1 MAKNMAVNGLVLL
14 LNALRA
20 VSPQRNGCIVGLP
33 GIAIGVNRSQ
43 TGGGV
48 PCTHLTICDILR
60 EILLRQV
67 AEVCR
72 NRVARRGQHI
82 LIRKHILI
90 CANRAEHLDTVNRR
104 CFHLRLVDRQCSR
117 DRAIIHRTA
126 RVRYRQIVNT
136 AVRLVL
142 RRVGRDG
149 IRHGGRLNAVRNAR
163 RCRDDQL
170 LQIIAVDLGGMIVLI
185 NGHGLRAEP
194 EGDFPVAEYRIIRKV
209 FQRDLVFSAIVP
221 MAHQSDID
229 IRCRQHRHI
238 LRRRSFPCRRRGILK
253 QTDSTNRQCNGLAC
267 CVCRK
272 ACRQLERTAGHTGAV
287 RLCAVQLRVPLSL
300 SLLVRD
306 KAQIRQ
312 HLLAVNEHPAL
323 IVQRAVVVR
332 DGDVEGTVIVL
343 PERNVK
349 GVVQCTGCRLAVLH
363 IAVIGADVLVKQL
376 AVLIKQAIHSVDIR
390 PQPRLIVACRLRNR
404 SIGRRIRHNKQNTSG
419 DFTRS
424 TNDTIIVNRCVV
436 VCHVVV
442 QLIIVRIHRIQIRT
456 CNRRKG
462 LILPFAFDTQI
473 AEGNHTRIRLARF
486 TSITILKRISYIV
499 CQTPGIIK
507 IIVVSHIIFIRYQA
521 KIISKSSNRPILVC
535 ILADGKT
542 ILYVGIACGNFRTA
556 ALAIALVAIT
566 HNACRIRITHQ
577 LFRIVAAAI
586 NVQHNIFGRN
596 TDGIPCIVIAF
607 R

>member
-1 MAKNMAVNGLVLL
+1 MTVNDLVLL

-20 VSPQRNGCIVGLP
+20 VSPQRNRRIADLP
-33 GIAIGVNRSQ
+33 GITIGVNRSQ

-48 PCTHLTICDILR
+48 PCTHPTICDILR

-82 LIRKHILI
+82 LICKNILI

-126 RVRYRQIVNT
+126 RVRYRQLVDA

-149 IRHGGRLNAVRNAR
+149 IRHGGRLNAVRNAC

-170 LQIIAVDLGGMIVLI
+170 LQIITVDLGGMVVLI

-194 EGDFPVAEYRIIRKV
+194 EGDFPVAEDRIIRKV
-209 FQRDLVFSAIVP
+209 FQRNLVFRAIVP

-272 ACRQLERTAGHTGAV
+272 ACRQLECAGGDAGAV

-306 KAQIRQ
+306 KAQIR
-312 HLLAVNEHPAL
+312 HYFLAINEYCTL
-323 IVQRAVVVR
+323 IVQRTVRILDGYIETAVCLLFQIDHERGIQLFVGLVVLH
-332 DGDVEGTVIVL
+332 VAIVL
-343 PERNVK
+343 SN
-349 GVVQCTGCRLAVLH
+349 
-363 IAVIGADVLVKQL
+363 I
-376 AVLIKQAIHSVDIR
+376 LIKQLLLCVEHRILLIQQRAQPRSTVSIRLCNLSICWCIRHGEQNPSRNLVRTIDIR
-390 PQPRLIVACRLRNR
+390 TDNAMLIDRRVCRCYIVIHPVVCIVDHAKLRTGNGGKALIRPFSVTACPV
-404 SIGRRIRHNKQNTSG
+404 SIG
-419 DFTRS
+419 
-424 TNDTIIVNRCVV
+424 
-436 VCHVVV
+436 
-442 QLIIVRIHRIQIRT
+442 
-456 CNRRKG
+456 
-462 LILPFAFDTQI
+462 
-473 AEGNHTRIRLARF
+473 NHA
-486 TSITILKRISYIV
+486 
-499 CQTPGIIK
+499 G
-507 IIVVSHIIFIRYQA
+507 
-521 KIISKSSNRPILVC
+521 KSLS
-535 ILADGKT
+535 
-542 ILYVGIACGNFRTA
+542 
-556 ALAIALVAIT
+556 
-566 HNACRIRITHQ
+566 
-577 LFRIVAAAI
+577 
-586 NVQHNIFGRN
+586 
-596 TDGIPCIVIAF
+596 
-607 R
+607 